1 MCARTPVNFVE
12 LFTCE
17 VRRMLILRGWMNASA
32 HTPRYNVTTLNEE
45 EVMTFSAMFREPV
58 PAQRGA

>member
-1 MCARTPVNFVE
+1 
-12 LFTCE
+12 
-17 VRRMLILRGWMNASA
+17 MNASA